1 MTTRTHRAA
10 VVVALSLLTAT
21 SVASQPASSSEVVI
35 ELRIHGNYSVPDADV
50 MRMAGIA
57 PGDRIGPD
65 TLDTIVARL
74 RASERLTMWRCASA
88 TGR

>member
-1 MTTRTHRAA
+1 MMTGGHRS
-10 VVVALSLLTAT
+10 VGIVALLTLLVTTA
-21 SVASQPASSSEVVI
+21 VAAQPATSSEVVT

-50 MRMAGIA
+50 MQMAGIA

-74 RASERLTMWRCASA
+74 RVTERFRA
-88 TGR
+88 R